1 MMQSVR
7 KRFSS
12 DARKTKDNA
21 AKLDSP
27 NVLENKELPKFRQS
41 RRVSKAAVVESLPL
55 FKDTPASERFVC
67 DRACSFSLAR
77 VCSYDDHHHH
87 LLLHLHQ
94 REALHPQSSTQ
105 LLHVQVH

>member
-1 MMQSVR
+1 MKAMMQSVR

-12 DARKTKDNA
+12 DSRKNKDSA

-55 FKDTPASERFVC
+55 FKDTPASERYPPIHTP
-67 DRACSFSLAR
+67 SFSLSLYLFIS
-77 VCSYDDHHHH
+77 V
-87 LLLHLHQ
+87 
-94 REALHPQSSTQ
+94 
-105 LLHVQVH
+105 